1 MSSVPRVPTESE
13 FAASATS
20 ASATAPASAFADAS
34 SAAASSAAAG
44 GRAYSIV
51 LAAHGSRDPAAV
63 KEVEALLELMRKRA
77 PGRSITHGFLEFA
90 LPTIDE
96 GVRAAIEAGA
106 ARIVMLPALLLAA
119 THAKNDMPGELA
131 VLKRDFPGVE
141 FHFGAP
147 MDLHPLLLRLAQ
159 QRIIEAETSSQRIVK
174 RSDSCLVVV
183 GRGTTDPDANSE
195 VSKLA
200 RMLEE
205 GLGFGASFVCY
216 SGTAEPGLAQGLN
229 RAARL
234 GCERM
239 VVFPYFLFDGVLVKR
254 IYAAADE
261 LRARYP
267 ELEVLEAGYLGAHDD
282 VAAVF
287 LERAQE
293 GLDGRANMNCS
304 LCKYR
309 VQIVGFEEEVG
320 APQQPHHMQV
330 RGAALGLAAGT
341 SQAAQEGGGLGPS
354 RGAAQEGGGL
364 DPSRGAAQEG
374 GGLGPSRVAAQEG
387 GGLRASRQ
395 SAREGGGLDPS
406 RGSAPVE
413 WRRYEPHPI
422 EAESFRII
430 EAGRDWSGMPEG
442 QRRVAQRLVHTSGDF
457 NIVDELFFSAG
468 SVEIGVRALLRCRR
482 IVTDVTMVASG
493 LKRSLLQQLDI
504 DVWCGVHDRET
515 HMLSE
520 NAGITRSAAGMR
532 RAWEKWGNDIV
543 LAIGDAPTAI
553 AETTRLVR
561 ELGWRP
567 QLVIG
572 LPVGF
577 VGTRESKD
585 ELRRCL
591 QVPRITNSG
600 TRGGSPWAASVVNA
614 MMIGAVDYL
623 AGAWGL

>member
-1 MSSVPRVPTESE
+1 MSSAPPASQSAPVETASIGCASPAAGSTL
-13 FAASATS
+13 ASA
-20 ASATAPASAFADAS
+20 S
-34 SAAASSAAAG
+34 SSKP
-44 GRAYSIV
+44 YSIV
-51 LAAHGSRDPAAV
+51 VAAHGSRDPVAIQ
-63 KEVEALLELMRKRA
+63 EVEALLALMKKRA
-77 PGRSITHGFLEFA
+77 PGRNISHGFLEFA
-90 LPTIDE
+90 LPTIDAT
-96 GVRAAIEAGA
+96 VRAAIEAGA
-106 ARIVMLPALLLAA
+106 ECVVMLPALLLAA

-147 MDLHPLLLRLAQ
+147 MDVHPLLLRLAQ
-159 QRIIEAETSSQRIVK
+159 QRIVEAEATSKRTVK
-174 RSDSCLVVV
+174 RSDCCLVVV

-205 GLGFGASFVCY
+205 GLGFGASYVCY
-216 SGTAEPGLAQGLN
+216 AGTAEPGLVEGLR

-234 GCERM
+234 GCERL

-254 IYAAADE
+254 IYAAVDE
-261 LRARYP
+261 LQARHP
-267 ELEVLEAGYLGAHDD
+267 ELEVLKAGYLGAHED

-293 GLDGRANMNCS
+293 GLEGRANMNCS

-309 VQIVGFEEEVG
+309 VQIVGFEEQVG
-320 APQQPHHMQV
+320 APQRPHHMQV
-330 RGAALGLAAGT
+330 RGLAGT
-341 SQAAQEGGGLGPS
+341 D
-354 RGAAQEGGGL
+354 GL
-364 DPSRGAAQEG
+364 DPSK
-374 GGLGPSRVAAQEG
+374 
-387 GGLRASRQ
+387 
-395 SAREGGGLDPS
+395 
-406 RGSAPVE
+406 GSTTLQ

-430 EAGRDWSGMPEG
+430 DSGRDWSGMPEG
-442 QRRVAQRLVHTSGDF
+442 QKRVAQRLVHTSGDF

-468 SVEIGVRALLRCRR
+468 AVEIGVRALLRCRR
-482 IVTDVTMVASG
+482 VVTDVTMVSSG
-493 LKRSLLQQLDI
+493 LKRALLQQLDI

-515 HMLSE
+515 HVLSE
-520 NAGITRSAAGMR
+520 NAGITRSAAGIR

-614 MMIGAVDYL
+614 MMIGAVDHL
-623 AGAWGL
+623 AGAWAL

>member
-1 MSSVPRVPTESE
+1 MS
-13 FAASATS
+13 
-20 ASATAPASAFADAS
+20 
-34 SAAASSAAAG
+34 
-44 GRAYSIV
+44 YSIV
-51 LAAHGSRDPAAV
+51 VAAHGSRDPAGV
-63 KEVEALLELMRKRA
+63 REVEALVALMKKRA
-77 PGRSITHGFLEFA
+77 PTRSIALGFLEFA

-96 GVRAAIEAGA
+96 GVRAAIAAGA
-106 ARIVMLPALLLAA
+106 ERVVMLPALLLAA

-147 MDLHPLLLRLAQ
+147 MDLHPQMLRLAQ
-159 QRIIEAETSSQRIVK
+159 QRIVEAETSSQRAVK

-216 SGTAEPGLAQGLN
+216 SGTAEPGLAEGLH

-234 GCERM
+234 GFERM

-261 LRARYP
+261 LQARYP
-267 ELEVLEAGYLGAHDD
+267 ELEVLKAGYLGAHDD

-293 GLDGRANMNCS
+293 GMEGRANMNCS

-309 VQIVGFEEEVG
+309 VQIVGFEEQVG

-330 RGAALGLAAGT
+330 RGLAGRQLADAAPRAREVVAATTAAAGGP
-341 SQAAQEGGGLGPS
+341 AAAKES
-354 RGAAQEGGGL
+354 GAASE
-364 DPSRGAAQEG
+364 SAAAKESV
-374 GGLGPSRVAAQEG
+374 PAQ
-387 GGLRASRQ
+387 
-395 SAREGGGLDPS
+395 
-406 RGSAPVE
+406 
-413 WRRYEPHPI
+413 WRPYEPHPI
-422 EAESFRII
+422 EAQSFRII

-442 QRRVAQRLVHTSGDF
+442 IRRVAQRLVHTSGDF
-457 NIVDELFFSAG
+457 NVVDELFFSAG
-468 SVEIGVRALLRCRR
+468 AVEIGVRALLRCRR
-482 IVTDVTMVASG
+482 VVTDVTMVASG
-493 LKRSLLQQLDI
+493 LKRALLQQLDI

-520 NAGITRSAAGMR
+520 NAGITRSAAGIR

-561 ELGWRP
+561 EVGWRP

-585 ELRRCL
+585 DLRRCL
-591 QVPRITNSG
+591 QIPRITNSG
-600 TRGGSPWAASVVNA
+600 TRGGSPWAASAVNA
-614 MMIGAVDYL
+614 MMIGAVDHL
-623 AGAWGL
+623 AGVWSL

>member
-1 MSSVPRVPTESE
+1 MSS
-13 FAASATS
+13 
-20 ASATAPASAFADAS
+20 AP
-34 SAAASSAAAG
+34 G
-44 GRAYSIV
+44 KPAYSIV
-51 LAAHGSRDPAAV
+51 VAAHGSRDPVAIT
-63 KEVEALLELMRKRA
+63 EVEALLALMRKRA
-77 PGRSITHGFLEFA
+77 PGRNISHGFLEFA
-90 LPTIDE
+90 LPTIE
-96 GVRAAIEAGA
+96 ESVRAAVEAGA
-106 ARIVMLPALLLAA
+106 ECVVMLPALLLAA

-147 MDLHPLLLRLAQ
+147 MDVHPLLLRLAQ
-159 QRIIEAETSSQRIVK
+159 QRIVEAEATSTRTVK

-183 GRGTTDPDANSE
+183 GRGTSDPDANSE

-205 GLGFGASFVCY
+205 GLGFGASYVCY
-216 SGTAEPGLAQGLN
+216 SGTAEPGLAEGLR

-254 IYAAADE
+254 IYAAVDD
-261 LRARYP
+261 LQARHR
-267 ELEVLEAGYLGAHDD
+267 ELEVLKAGYLGAHED

-293 GLDGRANMNCS
+293 GLEGRANMNCS

-309 VQIVGFEEEVG
+309 VQIVGFEEQVG
-320 APQQPHHMQV
+320 EPQRPHHMQV
-330 RGAALGLAAGT
+330 RGLAGRAP
-341 SQAAQEGGGLGPS
+341 QL
-354 RGAAQEGGGL
+354 GAA
-364 DPSRGAAQEG
+364 SRSSAAVSESLGAAVG
-374 GGLGPSRVAAQEG
+374 TDGLESPKSSTTLQ
-387 GGLRASRQ
+387 
-395 SAREGGGLDPS
+395 
-406 RGSAPVE
+406 
-413 WRRYEPHPI
+413 WRPYEPHPI

-430 EAGRDWSGMPEG
+430 DAGRDWSGLPEG
-442 QRRVAQRLVHTSGDF
+442 QKRVAQRLVHTSGDF

-482 IVTDVTMVASG
+482 VVTDVTMVSSG
-493 LKRSLLQQLDI
+493 LKRALLQQLDV

-515 HMLSE
+515 HVLSE
-520 NAGITRSAAGMR
+520 NAGITRSAAGIR

-623 AGAWGL
+623 AGAWAL

>member
-1 MSSVPRVPTESE
+1 MKSSPEVTADSTPAAPAGTVPVVAGSVL
-13 FAASATS
+13 AASAG
-20 ASATAPASAFADAS
+20 TAPV
-34 SAAASSAAAG
+34 AG
-44 GRAYSIV
+44 RRSYSIV
-51 LAAHGSRDPAAV
+51 VAAHGSRDPAGV
-63 KEVEALLELMRKRA
+63 QELEALVALMKKRA
-77 PGRSITHGFLEFA
+77 PRQPINHGFLEFA

-96 GVRAAIEAGA
+96 AVRAAIDSGA
-106 ARIVMLPALLLAA
+106 DRVVMLPALLLAA

-131 VLKRDFPGVE
+131 VLRRDFPGVE

-147 MDLHPLLLRLAQ
+147 MDLHPLMLRLAQ
-159 QRIIEAETSSQRIVK
+159 QRIVEAESSSRRTVK
-174 RSDSCLVVV
+174 RSSSCLVIV
-183 GRGTTDPDANSE
+183 GRGTTDPDANSD

-205 GLGFGASFVCY
+205 GLGFGASYVCY
-216 SGTAEPGLAQGLN
+216 SGTAEPSLTDGLR

-254 IYAAADE
+254 IYTAVDE
-261 LRARYP
+261 LQARHP
-267 ELEVLEAGYLGAHDD
+267 ELEVLKAGYLGAHED
-282 VAAVF
+282 VAALF

-293 GLDGRANMNCS
+293 GLEGRADMNCS

-309 VQIVGFEEEVG
+309 VQIVGFEDQVG
-320 APQQPHHMQV
+320 MPQQPHHMHV
-330 RGAALGLAAGT
+330 RGAAGLRTASELVAPRAASELAVPRIASELVAPRIASAERPGT
-341 SQAAQEGGGLGPS
+341 SADSTPLQ
-354 RGAAQEGGGL
+354 
-364 DPSRGAAQEG
+364 
-374 GGLGPSRVAAQEG
+374 
-387 GGLRASRQ
+387 
-395 SAREGGGLDPS
+395 
-406 RGSAPVE
+406 

-430 EAGRDWSGMPEG
+430 DAGRDWSGMPEG
-442 QRRVAQRLVHTSGDF
+442 QKRVAQRLVHTSGDF
-457 NIVDELFFSAG
+457 NVVDELFFSAG
-468 SVEIGVRALLRCRR
+468 AVEIGVRALLRCRR
-482 IVTDVTMVASG
+482 VVTDVTMVASG
-493 LKRSLLQQLDI
+493 LKRALLQQLDI

-515 HMLSE
+515 HVLSE
-520 NAGITRSAAGMR
+520 NAGITRSAAGIR

-553 AETTRLVR
+553 VETTRLVR

-591 QVPRITNSG
+591 QIPRITNSG

-623 AGAWGL
+623 AGAWLL

>member
-1 MSSVPRVPTESE
+1 MNSTPVIIPE
-13 FAASATS
+13 
-20 ASATAPASAFADAS
+20 
-34 SAAASSAAAG
+34 AAAAPSTQD
-44 GRAYSIV
+44 YSIV
-51 LAAHGSRDPAAV
+51 LAAHGSRDPAALR
-63 KEVEALLELMRKRA
+63 EVEALLEMMRRRA
-77 PGRSITHGFLEFA
+77 PNRIIGLGFLEFA
-90 LPTIDE
+90 VPTIDA
-96 GVRAAIEAGA
+96 GVKAVIDAGA
-106 ARIVMLPALLLAA
+106 ARVVMLPALLLAA

-131 VLKRDFPGVE
+131 LLKRRFPDTE

-147 MDLHPLLLRLAQ
+147 MDLHPRLLRLAQ
-159 QRIIEAETSSQRIVK
+159 QRVLEAEQSAQRTT
-174 RSDSCLVVV
+174 RRADSCLVVV

-216 SGTAEPGLAQGLN
+216 AGTAEPEVAAGL
-229 RAARL
+229 RSAAKLGYQRL
-234 GCERM
+234 

-261 LRARYP
+261 LQARHP
-267 ELEVLEAGYLGAHDD
+267 ELEVLKAGYLGAHEE

-293 GLDGRANMNCS
+293 GVEGRATMNCS

-309 VQIVGFEEEVG
+309 VQIVGFEEQVG
-320 APQQPHHMQV
+320 APQRPHHV
-330 RGAALGLAAGT
+330 RARGVLGKV
-341 SQAAQEGGGLGPS
+341 QAAEEVSLRPDGRAGGADVAGAPARRDGIEGVA
-354 RGAAQEGGGL
+354 GAFGSDAQT
-364 DPSRGAAQEG
+364 
-374 GGLGPSRVAAQEG
+374 
-387 GGLRASRQ
+387 
-395 SAREGGGLDPS
+395 
-406 RGSAPVE
+406 
-413 WRRYEPHPI
+413 WRPYEPHPI
-422 EAESFRII
+422 EAESFKII
-430 EAGRDWSGMPEG
+430 AAGRAWSSLPEG
-442 QRRVAQRLVHTSGDF
+442 QKRVAQRLVHTSGDF
-457 NIVDELFFSAG
+457 GVVDELFFSHGA
-468 SVEIGVRALLRCRR
+468 VEIGVRALLRCRR
-482 IVTDVTMVASG
+482 IVTDVTMVSSG
-493 LKRSLLQQLDI
+493 LKRSLLQQLAI

-515 HMLSE
+515 HLLSE

-553 AETTRLVR
+553 VETTRLIR

-567 QLVIG
+567 QLVVG

-600 TRGGSPWAASVVNA
+600 TRGGSPWAASVMNA

-623 AGAWGL
+623 AGVWSL

>member
-1 MSSVPRVPTESE
+1 LSGKP
-13 FAASATS
+13 
-20 ASATAPASAFADAS
+20 
-34 SAAASSAAAG
+34 
-44 GRAYSIV
+44 YSIV
-51 LAAHGSRDPAAV
+51 VAAHGSRDPAAV
-63 KEVEALLELMRKRA
+63 KEVETLLALMRKRA

-96 GVRAAIEAGA
+96 SVRATIEAGA
-106 ARIVMLPALLLAA
+106 ECVVMLPALLLAA

-147 MDLHPLLLRLAQ
+147 LDVHPLLLRLAQ
-159 QRIIEAETSSQRIVK
+159 QRIVEVEATSKRTVK
-174 RSDSCLVVV
+174 RSDCCLVVV
-183 GRGTTDPDANSE
+183 GRGTTDPDANSA
-195 VSKLA
+195 VSKFA

-205 GLGFGASFVCY
+205 GLGFGASYVCY
-216 SGTAEPGLAQGLN
+216 AGTAEPGLAEGLS

-254 IYAAADE
+254 IYTAADE
-261 LRARYP
+261 QQARHP
-267 ELEVLEAGYLGAHDD
+267 ELEVLKAGYLGAHED
-282 VAAVF
+282 VAAIF

-293 GLDGRANMNCS
+293 GLEGRANMNCS

-309 VQIVGFEEEVG
+309 VQIVGYEEQVG

-330 RGAALGLAAGT
+330 RGVLGRAPQLGATSWSPAAMTESLGTAGTAEARGANGAGEIESTGAGRVDDPTGTGAAGSSGVT
-341 SQAAQEGGGLGPS
+341 GTKSGDLNPSQGPTTL
-354 RGAAQEGGGL
+354 Q
-364 DPSRGAAQEG
+364 
-374 GGLGPSRVAAQEG
+374 
-387 GGLRASRQ
+387 
-395 SAREGGGLDPS
+395 
-406 RGSAPVE
+406 
-413 WRRYEPHPI
+413 WRPYEPHPI

-430 EAGRDWSGMPEG
+430 AAGRDWSGMPEG
-442 QRRVAQRLVHTSGDF
+442 QKRVAQRLVHTSGDF

-482 IVTDVTMVASG
+482 VVTDVTMVSSG
-493 LKRSLLQQLDI
+493 LKRALLQQLDI

-515 HMLSE
+515 HVLST
-520 NAGITRSAAGMR
+520 NAGITRSAAGIR

-623 AGAWGL
+623 AGSWAL